1 MRSVLIPLLLLL
13 CAFFVGGC
21 VSIDVQNVADV
32 EVRVLIRTPDS
43 GRGYTRLVE
52 SGQVASTFST
62 QGGSFTISTLP
73 NEEYR
78 QLVLDVREQLATRLY
93 EERATLSPS
102 DVAEIV
108 QRITQLTE
116 NLELL
121 GQEQASCS
129 GSVTDFG
136 SVTAIIT
143 WDDVA
148 QKWSVVCSVRNEEIL
163 GD

>member
-13 CAFFVGGC
+13 CVLFVGGC
-21 VSIDVQNVADV
+21 VGIDVQNVAEV

-43 GRGYTRLVE
+43 GRGYTRLVNAGE
-52 SGQVASTFST
+52 VASTFST
-62 QGGSFTISTLP
+62 QGGTFTISTLP

-102 DVAEIV
+102 DVADIV

-136 SVTAIIT
+136 TVTAIVS
-143 WDDVA
+143 WDDA
-148 QKWSVVCSVRNEEIL
+148 NGKWSLTCAVRNDEGE
-163 GD
+163 

>member
-13 CAFFVGGC
+13 CVLFVSGC
-21 VSIDVQNVADV
+21 VGIDVQNVADV

-52 SGQVASTFST
+52 SGEVASTFST
-62 QGGSFTISTLP
+62 QGGTFTISTLP

-102 DVAEIV
+102 DVADIV

-121 GQEQASCS
+121 GREQTSCS

-136 SVTAIIT
+136 TVTAIVS
-143 WDDVA
+143 WDEA
-148 QKWSVVCSVRNEEIL
+148 NGKWSLVCAVRNDEGE
-163 GD
+163 

>member
-1 MRSVLIPLLLLL
+1 MRSVLILLLLLL
-13 CAFFVGGC
+13 CALFVGGC
-21 VSIDVQNVADV
+21 VAMEVQNVADV

-52 SGQVASTFST
+52 SGEVAATFST

-93 EERATLSPS
+93 EERATLSAS

-108 QRITQLTE
+108 QRMTQLTE

-121 GQEQASCS
+121 VKEQASCS

-136 SVTAIIT
+136 SVTAI
-143 WDDVA
+143 VA
-148 QKWSVVCSVRNEEIL
+148 WNELDGKWTVNCAVRNDE
-163 GD
+163 GN